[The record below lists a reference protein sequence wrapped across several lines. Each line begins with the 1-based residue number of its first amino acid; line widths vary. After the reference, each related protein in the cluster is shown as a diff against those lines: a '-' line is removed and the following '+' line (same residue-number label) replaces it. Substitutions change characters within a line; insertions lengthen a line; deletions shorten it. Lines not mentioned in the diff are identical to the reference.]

1 MQLINLNKFKI
12 GVEVRSG
19 KKPYDPY
26 ESFHKLS
33 LLWEKQINDF
43 VYLLTDNKDFMKVS
57 NVGTEINS
65 RYLEAFKQNQEAL
78 ANLLNLPT
86 KNDVS
91 NVATLTIQA
100 EEKIEAL
107 EEQIWGLQD
116 SMKTQSK
123 EIESV
128 VEISKEIIKLTKQ
141 LKTELVKTKKE
152 QTDTKELHAELQE
165 MKFEIMKLTNFKE
178 EFETLKGLIEK
189 DKGAERELTGSGLS
203 K

>member
-1 MQLINLNKFKI
+1 M
-12 GVEVRSG
+12 EVMSG

-33 LLWEKQINDF
+33 LMWEKQINDF
-43 VYLLTDNKDFMKVS
+43 IYQWTNNKDFVKIS

-65 RYLEAFKQNQEAL
+65 RLLDELKKNQEAL
-78 ANLLNLPT
+78 AGVLNLPT
-86 KNDVS
+86 KSDVS

-107 EEQIWGLQD
+107 EEQIWDLQD

-152 QTDTKELHAELQE
+152 QIDTKELHAELQE

-178 EFETLKGLIEK
+178 EFETLKGLIGK
-189 DKGAERELTGSGLS
+189 DKDAERELTGTAAS

>member
-1 MQLINLNKFKI
+1 
-12 GVEVRSG
+12 
-19 KKPYDPY
+19 
-26 ESFHKLS
+26 
-33 LLWEKQINDF
+33 
-43 VYLLTDNKDFMKVS
+43 
-57 NVGTEINS
+57 
-65 RYLEAFKQNQEAL
+65 
-78 ANLLNLPT
+78 
-86 KNDVS
+86 S

-100 EEKIEAL
+100 EEKIKAL
-107 EEQIWGLQD
+107 EEQIWELQD

-178 EFETLKGLIEK
+178 EFETLKGLILK
-189 DKGAERELTGSGLS
+189 DRSTEQELTGSGSS

>member
-1 MQLINLNKFKI
+1 M
-12 GVEVRSG
+12 SG
-19 KKPYDPY
+19 EKPYDPY
-26 ESFHKLS
+26 ESLHKLS

-43 VYLLTDNKDFMKVS
+43 IYLLTDNKDFVKMSKF
-57 NVGTEINS
+57 GTGINS
-65 RYLEAFKQNQEAL
+65 RFLEELKKNHEAL
-78 ANLLNLPT
+78 AGVLNLPT

-91 NVATLTIQA
+91 NVANLTIQA

-107 EEQIWGLQD
+107 EEQIWELQD

-152 QTDTKELHAELQE
+152 QTDIKELHAELQE

-178 EFETLKGLIEK
+178 EFETLKGLILK
-189 DKGAERELTGSGLS
+189 DTSTKQELTGSGSS

>member
-1 MQLINLNKFKI
+1 M
-12 GVEVRSG
+12 SG

-26 ESFHKLS
+26 ESLHKLS

-43 VYLLTDNKDFMKVS
+43 IYLLTDNKDFVKTS
-57 NVGTEINS
+57 KFGTEINS
-65 RYLEAFKQNQEAL
+65 RFLEELKKNQEAL
-78 ANLLNLPT
+78 AGVLNLPT

-107 EEQIWGLQD
+107 EEQIWELQD

-128 VEISKEIIKLTKQ
+128 IEISKEIIKLTKQ

-152 QTDTKELHAELQE
+152 QTDTKKLHAELQE

-178 EFETLKGLIEK
+178 EFETLKGLILK
-189 DKGAERELTGSGLS
+189 DRSTEQELTGSGSS

>member
-1 MQLINLNKFKI
+1 M
-12 GVEVRSG
+12 SG

-26 ESFHKLS
+26 ESLHKLS

-43 VYLLTDNKDFMKVS
+43 IYLLTDNKDFVKMSKF
-57 NVGTEINS
+57 GTEINS
-65 RYLEAFKQNQEAL
+65 RFLEELKMNQEAL
-78 ANLLNLPT
+78 ASVLNLPT
-86 KNDVS
+86 KNDVA

-107 EEQIWGLQD
+107 EEQIWDLQD
-116 SMKTQSK
+116 SMKSQSK

-165 MKFEIMKLTNFKE
+165 VKFELMKLTSFKE
-178 EFETLKGLIEK
+178 EFEEFKDLIKK
-189 DKGAERELTGSGLS
+189 DKNTERELTESGAL